1 MDKYKTYMW
10 QMGHG
15 SKTFRFQT
23 NDPRI
28 ARKLKRT
35 KGWKSVVSECNK
47 PIWIFQKDFHTPQ
60 DARKKLSS
68 LTKVSKLK
76 KGVDMGEFYAETYAN
91 KTPINKSE
99 RTTNDV

>member
-1 MDKYKTYMW
+1 MGKYKTYIW
-10 QMGHG
+10 PMGHG
-15 SKTFRFQT
+15 SKAFRFQT

-76 KGVDMGEFYAETYAN
+76 KGEDVGEFYAETYAN
-91 KTPINKSE
+91 KTPINIIE
-99 RTTNDV
+99 RKTNDE

>member
-1 MDKYKTYMW
+1 MDNYSTYIW

-23 NDPRI
+23 DDPRI
-28 ARKLKRT
+28 ARKLRKT
-35 KGWKSVVSECNK
+35 NGWESVVSECNR

-76 KGVDMGEFYAETYAN
+76 KGDDDGEFYAETYAN
-91 KTPINKSE
+91 KTPIEESE
-99 RTTNDV
+99 RINNDD

>member
-1 MDKYKTYMW
+1 MDKYKTYIW

-35 KGWKSVVSECNK
+35 KGWKSVISECNRS
-47 PIWIFQKDFHTPQ
+47 IWIFQKDFHTPQ
-60 DARKKLSS
+60 NARKKLSS

-76 KGVDMGEFYAETYAN
+76 KGVDMGESYAETYAN
-91 KTPINKSE
+91 KTPINKIE
-99 RTTNDV
+99 RTTNNE